1 MKYQKLVNLLDN
13 TIKQPSKFRT
23 KNWVEIND
31 DSRGTYNTNNQIK
44 FKTTNLKSSLW
55 DYSDAY
61 ILATWSNNNFRKRS
75 RSSNKTSRWKK
86 KGVLFKNCALITDYI
101 NEINNARI
109 DNPKDLD
116 LVISIYN
123 LVECNDNYWKTF
135 GSFWQS
141 YRDEL
146 NDTFVDSE

>member
-1 MKYQKLVNLLDN
+1 MTHIYLRRGVI
-13 TIKQPSKFRT
+13 TISG
-23 KNWVEIND
+23 
-31 DSRGTYNTNNQIK
+31 RGADQ
-44 FKTTNLKSSLW
+44 
-55 DYSDAY
+55 
-61 ILATWSNNNFRKRS
+61 ATRQADERN
-75 RSSNKTSRWKK
+75 

-123 LVECNDNYWKTF
+123 LVECNDNYSKTF

-146 NDTFVDSE
+146 NGTFVDSE